1 MGLHDT
7 HITFIAL
14 NGPMC
19 LTASLV
25 NMFFIFCL
33 MCPGQQNETLKQ
45 PLKVLLISLVTSNI
59 CFQLA
64 ILLYIFENFF
74 PKFLD
79 LGFVADGTSYVIYAS
94 LSSSMWLS
102 IFYYTKIVQAQQVF
116 FIWMKRNIKAI
127 VYCGLTIYSFIF
139 LTQLG
144 MFFLW
149 LSSKMSHNFTGNP
162 LNVTS
167 EVVTESTLFLISE
180 ILDAI
185 YIFSFTTLMAL
196 SWSSTLVYLCR
207 HMKRMEKSSSP
218 FASSRLR
225 SQLRVTIM
233 GIIQTGL
240 SAFYVLF
247 VYLYWYNLCQY
258 DQNFYAIET
267 VYSVFCF
274 VTTLNLGLGQS
285 LLRKRAADVFN
296 KIYSVCLVVRKLRP
310 VQE

>member
-1 MGLHDT
+1 MQDFFGSIFKIFVIHGKKNILCFQQSD
-7 HITFIAL
+7 FPA
-14 NGPMC
+14 PF
-19 LTASLV
+19 LTDCQ
-25 NMFFIFCL
+25 I
-33 MCPGQQNETLKQ
+33 
-45 PLKVLLISLVTSNI
+45 ISLLLLLSSL
-59 CFQLA
+59 FL
-64 ILLYIFENFF
+64 ILYVNS
-74 PKFLD
+74 FLS
-79 LGFVADGTSYVIYAS
+79 FAVYGTSYITFAS

-102 IFYYTKIVQAQQVF
+102 IFYYTKIVQAQQAF
-116 FIWMKRNIKAI
+116 FIWVKRHIKAI

-139 LTQLG
+139 FTQLG
-144 MFFLW
+144 MFLLW
-149 LSSKMSHNFTGNP
+149 LSSKMSNNFTGNS

-167 EVVTESTLFLISE
+167 EVVTESTLALILS

-185 YIFSFTTLMAL
+185 YIFSFTTLMAH

-247 VYLYWYNLCQY
+247 VYLYWFCLKQCDKNYSPLQ
-258 DQNFYAIET
+258 T
-267 VYSVFCF
+267 VYSFFCF

-296 KIYSVCLVVRKLRP
+296 KMYSTVRKLRS
-310 VQE
+310 VQW